1 MKKGTL
7 SNIFLVLVLV
17 AGLSLLLYPS
27 FADYWNTKHQTK
39 AIASYSEQLA
49 VMDEAGY
56 QQLWDDVRQ
65 FNQELLLRDNM
76 FRLSDELRVR
86 YQALLNISGNGVMG
100 YIEIPAID
108 CTIPVYHGTS
118 DTVLQIAVGHLEWTS
133 MPGGGESTHCVLS
146 GHRGLPS
153 ARLFTDLDK
162 VGVGDVFML
171 NILDQTLTYQ
181 VDQVKIV
188 LPHETEDLLI
198 VEGEDYCTLVTCTPY
213 GVNSHRMLVRGTR
226 VANAEEVKVRRV
238 TADAVQIE
246 PVIVAPLLA
255 APILLVL
262 LIVLMLPKPKKN
274 RRKPNDA

>member
-1 MKKGTL
+1 MKKGTWI
-7 SNIFLVLVLV
+7 NIFLILVLV

-27 FADYWNTKHQTK
+27 FADYWNTLHQTR
-39 AIASYSEQLA
+39 AIADYTDQLAQIDTVEYEKIWQDVAQYNERILMRTNVFRPSEEEAFRYEQL
-49 VMDEAGY
+49 
-56 QQLWDDVRQ
+56 L
-65 FNQELLLRDNM
+65 N
-76 FRLSDELRVR
+76 LSGKG
-86 YQALLNISGNGVMG
+86 IMG
-100 YIEIPAID
+100 YIEIPSID
-108 CTIPVYHGTS
+108 CTSPIYHGTE
-118 DTVLQIAVGHLEWTS
+118 DTVLQIAIGHVEWTS
-133 MPGGGESTHCVLS
+133 LPGGGLGTHCVLS

-162 VGVGDVFML
+162 MGVGDVFML

-188 LPHETEDLLI
+188 EPHVTEDLLI

-226 VANAEEVKVRRV
+226 IENLEEAKVRHV

-246 PVIVAPLLA
+246 PIIVAPLLA

-262 LIVLMLPKPKKN
+262 LIVLLLPKPRKN